1 MSKSPSPSST
11 SNGSE
16 IPDWA
21 NELITLYESDANS
34 QFILHGNVNDRLLMP
49 RGKMGAKKQSGSL
62 TEFLTDVLLDPFDVV
77 ITYDLGS
84 GIRIEKGGP
93 IFSQWP
99 RYKSNPHLPKA
110 PRAAIEVL
118 NHYFHYCANL
128 AAIGQK
134 KLQVACII
142 KSANFV
148 TPDMRMGVQNDLN
161 AMAVLIR
168 DWSTDT
174 NLTNQHLATFL
185 ITENLNDIHTLL
197 ANNTR
202 VGRVNIPLPSAADL
216 KRALTLWAGSY
227 STALNQYKDDLSVP
241 ADALTGTTLSSIE
254 GLLKTKQYKKEE
266 LTPNDLADLK
276 KELVENDCNG
286 LIEFIESDLSL
297 DIYAGAD
304 KIKQWIRQDIQ
315 LWNKSDL
322 EAMPMGYLLCGPVGT
337 GKTFLVKC
345 LAGEAGVPVVK
356 LKNFRDK
363 WVGSTEGNLER
374 IFRLLHAL
382 GRCIVFIDE
391 ADQTLGK
398 RDSGGSDSGLGGR
411 VYSMIAQEMSNPSN
425 RGRIV
430 WILASSRPDLIE
442 VDLKRP
448 GRIDVKMP
456 IFPTTTPE
464 ESFNLIRVL
473 CKRRDL
479 RFSDDTLKKLHDK
492 IPVMMTPGAAEAL
505 SMKIYR
511 TVKTADT
518 SADEALAEI
527 LIDYQSPVPEDV
539 MRFQIQIAKDEAS
552 DLDFVPEFYKR
563 M

>member
-1 MSKSPSPSST
+1 MSDTPST
-11 SNGSE
+11 V

-21 NELITLYESDANS
+21 KELITLYESDANS

-49 RGKMGAKKQSGSL
+49 DGRMGRRKETGSL
-62 TEFLTDVLLDPFDVV
+62 TEFLVDVLLEPFDVV
-77 ITYDLGS
+77 ITYDLGA
-84 GIRIEKGGP
+84 GIRIEKGGQ

-99 RYKSNPHLPKA
+99 RYKSNPHLPKT
-110 PRAAIEVL
+110 PKPAIEVL
-118 NHYFHYCANL
+118 NHYFRYCANL
-128 AAIGQK
+128 ASIGQK

-142 KSANFV
+142 EAANFV

-161 AMAVLIR
+161 AMALLIR

-174 NLTNQHLATFL
+174 SLTQHNLATFL
-185 ITENLNDIHTLL
+185 ISENLNDLHTLL
-197 ANNTR
+197 ANNNR
-202 VGRVNIPLPSAADL
+202 VGRVNIPLPSADDL
-216 KRALTLWAGSY
+216 HRALQLWSGRY
-227 STALNQYKDDLSVP
+227 STALKQYASNLSEP
-241 ADALTGTTLSSIE
+241 ANALTGTTLASIE
-254 GLLKTKQYKKEE
+254 SLLKTKEYEKEE
-266 LTPNDLADLK
+266 LTPGDLAELK
-276 KELVENDCNG
+276 KDLVENDCNG
-286 LIEFIESDLSL
+286 LIEFIESDMTL

-304 KIKQWIRQDIQ
+304 KIKTWIRQDIQ

-398 RDSGGSDSGLGGR
+398 RDSGGNDSGLGGR

-425 RGRIV
+425 RGKIV

-448 GRIDVKMP
+448 GRVDVKMP
-456 IFPTTTPE
+456 IFPTSTPE
-464 ESFNLIRVL
+464 ESFNLIAIL
-473 CKRRDL
+473 CKRKDL
-479 RFSDDTLKKLHDK
+479 DFSEGLFEQLKGQMPIL
-492 IPVMMTPGAAEAL
+492 MTPGAAEAL
-505 SMKIYR
+505 SMKLYR
-511 TVKTADT
+511 QVKTSDQN
-518 SADEALAEI
+518 ADEALTEI
-527 LIDYQSPVPEDV
+527 LSDYQSPVPEDV
-539 MRFQIQIAKDEAS
+539 MQFQIQIAKDETS
-552 DLDFVPEFYKR
+552 DLEFVPEFFR
-563 M
+563 HL

>member
-1 MSKSPSPSST
+1 MSDTPST
-11 SNGSE
+11 V

-21 NELITLYESDANS
+21 KELITLYESDANS

-49 RGKMGAKKQSGSL
+49 DGRMGRRKETGSL
-62 TEFLTDVLLDPFDVV
+62 TEFLVDVLLEPFDVV
-77 ITYDLGS
+77 ITYDLGA
-84 GIRIEKGGP
+84 GIRIEKGGQ

-99 RYKSNPHLPKA
+99 RYKNNPHLPKT
-110 PRAAIEVL
+110 PKPAIEVL
-118 NHYFHYCANL
+118 NHYFRYCANL
-128 AAIGQK
+128 ASIGQK

-142 KSANFV
+142 EAANFV

-161 AMAVLIR
+161 AMALLIR

-174 NLTNQHLATFL
+174 SLTQHNLATFL
-185 ITENLNDIHTLL
+185 ISENLNDLHTLL
-197 ANNTR
+197 ANNNR
-202 VGRVNIPLPSAADL
+202 VGRVNIPLPSADDL
-216 KRALTLWAGSY
+216 HRALQLWSGRY
-227 STALNQYKDDLSVP
+227 STALKQYASNLGEP
-241 ADALTGTTLSSIE
+241 ANALTGTTLASIE
-254 GLLKTKQYKKEE
+254 SLLKTKEYEKEE
-266 LTPNDLADLK
+266 LTPGDLAELK
-276 KELVENDCNG
+276 KDLVENDCNG
-286 LIEFIESDLSL
+286 LIEFIESDMTL

-304 KIKQWIRQDIQ
+304 KIKTWIRQDIQ

-398 RDSGGSDSGLGGR
+398 RDSGGNDSGLGGR
-411 VYSMIAQEMSNPSN
+411 VYSMIAQEMSNPNN
-425 RGRIV
+425 RGKIV

-448 GRIDVKMP
+448 GRVDVKMP
-456 IFPTTTPE
+456 IFPTSTPE
-464 ESFNLIRVL
+464 ESFNLIAIL
-473 CKRRDL
+473 CKRKDL
-479 RFSDDTLKKLHDK
+479 DFSEGLFEQLKGQMPIL
-492 IPVMMTPGAAEAL
+492 MTPGAAEAL
-505 SMKIYR
+505 SMKLYR
-511 TVKTADT
+511 QVKTSDQN
-518 SADEALAEI
+518 ADEALTEI
-527 LIDYQSPVPEDV
+527 LSDYQSPVPEDV
-539 MRFQIQIAKDEAS
+539 MQFQIQIAKDETS
-552 DLDFVPEFYKR
+552 DLEFVPEFFR
-563 M
+563 QL